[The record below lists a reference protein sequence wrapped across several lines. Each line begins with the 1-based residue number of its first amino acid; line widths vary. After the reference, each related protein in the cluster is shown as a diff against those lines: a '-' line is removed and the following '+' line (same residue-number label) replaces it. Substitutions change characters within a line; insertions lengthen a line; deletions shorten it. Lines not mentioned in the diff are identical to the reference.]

1 MVVANLIV
9 RFEER
14 NCRALP
20 SPIAQLPVLNR
31 KAFANLIDQLKE
43 PKELNVKAAA
53 NLIVLNSSWK
63 AVASLTARMKE
74 PKELNARAAA
84 SPIVLG
90 LRSMV
95 VASLTARTKEPK
107 ELNARAAASPIVL
120 GLRSMV
126 VASLTARTKEPK
138 ERNVRAAAN
147 PIGPGLRFGS
157 EPANLTDLECSASPF
172 LAKKNQVGCYSR
184 PDWSFAPNRLD

>member
-63 AVASLTARMKE
+63 A
-74 PKELNARAAA
+74 
-84 SPIVLG
+84 
-90 LRSMV
+90 